1 MAISTFGS
9 FTQARLGI
17 YASQAGLSVT
27 GNNISNINTPGYSRQ
42 KLVQTSLYTGGS
54 DRYYSS
60 TSISVGSGVLCKN
73 VTQFRDPY
81 LDIRYRSEMSS
92 AGAMNQKLN
101 GLSDIQRILDEFN
114 DGTDGFG
121 VLGAKLSDFY
131 KQLQNMSDQ
140 TNRDEYDLQVRS
152 AAEALTKLFNSYSS
166 QLSEIKQNAEK
177 VFQKDITTVNNILTS
192 IRDLSVN
199 IRKAELH
206 GDGALELR
214 DERNLLIDQLS
225 SYMKIDVQYT
235 MEDVGG
241 GTMLEKLTIKLDDK
255 NGGRNFPAL
264 VDGTY
269 CTQLSDKRLDGTDNT
284 NLLISLDALK
294 DTQGRV
300 LDGSTPVQLGDND
313 IYGSLQSQREILT
326 ESGEF
331 CTDAELAADPN
342 AASKRGIPYYQKTLD
357 LLAKQFAETF
367 NKANQGYVRNEKGE
381 YVKKDGTVINW
392 KGAPVTDDTFKGL
405 TDQETAELNKFL
417 QDPANGAQHLGK
429 PLFSNSGDGDAT
441 TDISAANI
449 SISKSWSTGAQ
460 IVASFVQHGDSIA
473 STDSSNITHML
484 VLMTTKMDYCP
495 DGKTIPMYNGTFNEM
510 WTNIGTVLGHDMMST
525 SVLLDTYQGASV
537 QLDASRLGVSGVDL
551 NDEAMNL
558 MQYSKSY
565 SAACRLMT
573 TLDSILDKLING
585 TGTLT

>member
-60 TSISVGSGVLCKN
+60 TSISVGSGVLCQN

-114 DGTDGFG
+114 DGKDGFG

-214 DERNLLIDQLS
+214 DERNVLIDQLS

-294 DTQGRV
+294 DSQGHV
-300 LDGSTPVQLGDND
+300 LNGSTPTQLGDND
-313 IYGSLQSQREILT
+313 MYGSLQSQREILT
-326 ESGEF
+326 KSGEF

-392 KGAPVTDDTFKGL
+392 RGAPITDATFDGL
-405 TDQETAELNKFL
+405 SAQDTAELNNFL
-417 QDPANGAQHLGK
+417 KDPANGAQHLGK
-429 PLFSNSGDGDAT
+429 PLFSNSGNGDVT

-449 SISKSWSTGAQ
+449 SVSKSWSTSAQ

-473 STDSSNITHML
+473 STDSSNISHML
-484 VLMTTKMDYCP
+484 VLMNTKMDFSP
-495 DGKTIPMYNGTFNEM
+495 DGKNIPMYNGTFNEM

-525 SVLLDTYQGASV
+525 TVLLDTYQGASV
-537 QLDASRLGVSGVDL
+537 QLDSSRSGVSGVDL

-573 TLDSILDKLING
+573 TIDSILDKLING

>member
-381 YVKKDGTVINW
+381 YVKKDGTVISW